1 MYSTEMKSG
10 TQVRFKLSSVV
21 CPDRQ
26 QIVENIT
33 NHLNLTGKVVQL
45 SDAGEKQDFYAIVY
59 VDGINNPLIVPTGE
73 IEICSSPPE
82 DGALM

>member
-1 MYSTEMKSG
+1 MKSG
-10 TQVRFKLSSVV
+10 TQVRFKLSSVI

-33 NHLNLTGKVVQL
+33 HHLNLTGKVVQL

-59 VDGINNPLIVPTGE
+59 VDGITNPLIVPIGE
-73 IEICSSPPE
+73 IEICSSSQE
-82 DGALM
+82 DEALI